1 MRQIDGFIDR
11 LPAVAA
17 SALSVIGFERLPGS
31 HARPGDCLG
40 VVVEQPAKRLTLF
53 QINAIV
59 TAMAALALCAAFVMS
74 RILPALLWAFV
85 LAIALWP
92 SFLRIRKW
100 RSSPA
105 WHRIGAPLAL
115 TLLIG
120 MLVAAPVGLA
130 ALEIVREA
138 DSFLAWINNARAHG
152 VPLPAALVQLPWIG
166 EYAAEWWR
174 TNLLRPETAT
184 AFFAGVSPRNLLG
197 LTRNLGPEF
206 LHRALL
212 FAITLLTLFFLF
224 RDGESLW
231 ERALGIG
238 EKAFGARSRPIAH
251 HVVDAVHGTV
261 DGLVLV
267 GFAEGFV
274 IGISYMV
281 TGVPHAIAFTIAT
294 GIVAAIPF
302 GAPLAFCLAA
312 LLLFGLG
319 KVLAGIGVV
328 VFGFLVV
335 FVVDHFV
342 RPYVIGGAT
351 RIPFLLVLLGILGG
365 LSSLGMVGLFV
376 GPALM
381 AIFTTIWRDLTLD
394 IPEAGSP

>member
-1 MRQIDGFIDR
+1 M
-11 LPAVAA
+11 
-17 SALSVIGFERLPGS
+17 
-31 HARPGDCLG
+31 
-40 VVVEQPAKRLTLF
+40 EQPAKRLTIF
-53 QINAIV
+53 QINATV
-59 TAMAALALCAAFVMS
+59 TAIAALALCAAFVMS

-92 SFLRIRKW
+92 SFLRIRRWK
-100 RSSPA
+100 SSPA
-105 WHRIGAPLAL
+105 WHRIGAPAAL

-120 MLVAAPVGLA
+120 ILVAAPVALA
-130 ALEIVREA
+130 ALEVVREA

-152 VPLPAALVQLPWIG
+152 VPLPAALAQLPWIG
-166 EYAAEWWR
+166 EYAADWWR
-174 TNLLRPETAT
+174 TNLLTPESAT
-184 AFFAGVSPRNLLG
+184 AFLAGVSPRNLLG

-212 FAITLLTLFFLF
+212 FAVTLLTIFFLF
-224 RDGESLW
+224 RDGEHLWDRSLD
-231 ERALGIG
+231 IG
-238 EKAFGARSRPIAH
+238 EKAFGPRSRPIAH

-274 IGISYMV
+274 IGISYVV

-319 KVLAGIGVV
+319 KVLAGICVV

-381 AIFTTIWRDLTLD
+381 AIFTTIWRDLT
-394 IPEAGSP
+394 IPES